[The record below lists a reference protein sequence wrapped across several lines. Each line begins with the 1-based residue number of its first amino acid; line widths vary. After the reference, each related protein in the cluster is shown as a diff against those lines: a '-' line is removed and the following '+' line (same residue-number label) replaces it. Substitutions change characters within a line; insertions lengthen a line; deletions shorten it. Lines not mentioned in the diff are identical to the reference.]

1 MENRRREIIEEIFK
15 AVLLAAFLGGFV
27 FFASVF
33 AFLGMLP
40 LYGAVLVPV
49 VGVAAIILIVILAC
63 RFSGPKL
70 KRGALAVFCLILAGS
85 AVYGVWGWHDSGI
98 AELEER
104 DNLLWKYGPFEE
116 ESLVATLDE
125 EADLKFSAQEAES
138 LRLDGA
144 TALYP
149 VYSAFVRATFPEGDY
164 RVYDGTDDGYG
175 QITCSGTTHAYQRL
189 LEGRTDMI
197 FVAGPSQA
205 QLEMAEAAGMEYHL
219 TPIGREAFVFFVN
232 SKNQVEGLTVEQVQ
246 DIYSGKITNWKEL
259 GGKNQKIRPFQR
271 AANSGSQTALERLMG
286 DIPIIEPE
294 ERDRIA
300 GMGGIIREVA
310 SYKNYDNAIGFSFRF
325 YSTEMVKNGDIRL
338 LALDGVEPAKET
350 IRDGSYPVS
359 NNFYAVT
366 VSPAGEPAP
375 EQTDDTMGAFLN
387 WILSE
392 EGQEL
397 IEKTGYVSLS

>member
-1 MENRRREIIEEIFK
+1 LKKTKGEIIGE
-15 AVLLAAFLGGFV
+15 VLKEVLILVLGGGMV

-33 AFLGMLP
+33 AMLGVLP

-49 VGVAAIILIVILAC
+49 VGGAAVLLVMTLASE
-63 RFSGPKL
+63 FAGKKL
-70 KRGALAVFCLILAGS
+70 KRAMLIVFCLVLAGS
-85 AVYGVWGWHDSGI
+85 GVYGLWGWHDSRI

-104 DNLLWKYGPFEE
+104 DNMLWKYVPFEE
-116 ESLVATLDE
+116 ENLLVSLDE
-125 EADLKFSAQEAES
+125 ESELKFSAEEAAA

-149 VYSAFVRATFPEGDY
+149 VYAAFVQAAFPEGEY

-175 QITCSGTTHAYQRL
+175 QVTCSGTTEAYQRL
-189 LEGRTDMI
+189 IQGRTDMI
-197 FVAGPSQA
+197 FAAGPSED
-205 QLEMAEAAGMEYHL
+205 QLAKAEAAGVELHL

-232 SKNQVEGLTVEQVQ
+232 SKNEVDGLTVEQVQ
-246 DIYSGKITNWKEL
+246 GIYSGKITSWKEV
-259 GGKNQKIRPFQR
+259 GGSNKKIRPFQR
-271 AANSGSQTALERLMG
+271 AQNSGSQTALERLMG
-286 DIPIIEPE
+286 DIPIIKPE

-325 YSTEMVKNGDIRL
+325 YSTEMVKNGDIKL
-338 LALDGVEPAKET
+338 LALDGVAPSKET
-350 IRDGSYPVS
+350 IRDGSYPIS

-366 VSPAGEPAP
+366 AAPVGEPAP
-375 EQTDDTMGAFLN
+375 QQTDDTLGAFLN

-392 EGQEL
+392 QGQEM
-397 IEKTGYVSLS
+397 IEKTGYVALK

>member
-1 MENRRREIIEEIFK
+1 
-15 AVLLAAFLGGFV
+15 
-27 FFASVF
+27 
-33 AFLGMLP
+33 
-40 LYGAVLVPV
+40 
-49 VGVAAIILIVILAC
+49 
-63 RFSGPKL
+63 
-70 KRGALAVFCLILAGS
+70 
-85 AVYGVWGWHDSGI
+85 
-98 AELEER
+98 
-104 DNLLWKYGPFEE
+104 
-116 ESLVATLDE
+116 
-125 EADLKFSAQEAES
+125 
-138 LRLDGA
+138 
-144 TALYP
+144 
-149 VYSAFVRATFPEGDY
+149 
-164 RVYDGTDDGYG
+164 
-175 QITCSGTTHAYQRL
+175 
-189 LEGRTDMI
+189 MI

-246 DIYSGKITNWKEL
+246 GIYSGEITNWKEL

-338 LALDGVEPAKET
+338 LALDGVLPTKET

-359 NNFYAVT
+359 NRFFAVT
-366 VSPAGEPAP
+366 AAP
-375 EQTDDTMGAFLN
+375 TRDED
-387 WILSE
+387 
-392 EGQEL
+392 
-397 IEKTGYVSLS
+397 

>member
-15 AVLLAAFLGGFV
+15 AVLLAAFLGGVV
-27 FFASVF
+27 FFASVL

-149 VYSAFVRATFPEGDY
+149 VFCFCKGYFPG
-164 RVYDGTDDGYG
+164 R
-175 QITCSGTTHAYQRL
+175 RL
-189 LEGRTDMI
+189 
-197 FVAGPSQA
+197 Q
-205 QLEMAEAAGMEYHL
+205 
-219 TPIGREAFVFFVN
+219 
-232 SKNQVEGLTVEQVQ
+232 
-246 DIYSGKITNWKEL
+246 
-259 GGKNQKIRPFQR
+259 
-271 AANSGSQTALERLMG
+271 
-286 DIPIIEPE
+286 
-294 ERDRIA
+294 
-300 GMGGIIREVA
+300 GI
-310 SYKNYDNAIGFSFRF
+310 
-325 YSTEMVKNGDIRL
+325 
-338 LALDGVEPAKET
+338 
-350 IRDGSYPVS
+350 
-359 NNFYAVT
+359 
-366 VSPAGEPAP
+366 
-375 EQTDDTMGAFLN
+375 
-387 WILSE
+387 
-392 EGQEL
+392 
-397 IEKTGYVSLS
+397 